1 MIELFL
7 FSGLGIFAMV
17 SEILNFRKAIYAVSL
32 LGLAAILFFCFQ
44 NWGHTD
50 NVNAMNMIVV
60 DNYAR
65 AFTAV
70 FASTAFAWLL
80 MAKSYFED
88 ETNMSDHFALV
99 LFALVGGFM
108 LVSFQ
113 NMTMLF
119 LGVEVLSIPLY
130 VLVGSRKTDLA
141 SNEGAFKYFLMGA
154 FASAFLLFGI
164 AFVYGATGSFDIT
177 KIGEYVSNSAGHLS
191 PLFIVGTLMILI
203 AMAFKVGA
211 VPFHFWTPDVYQG
224 APTLITAFMATI
236 VKTVAFA
243 AFFRLFIH
251 SFAGAQ
257 SHFSDILWAIAALTI
272 LLGNLGAVMQNDVK
286 RTFAYSSIGHAG
298 FMMIG
303 VLVLNNNADQA
314 ILYYAAAYSSATLA
328 AFMVLHLVSTANGG
342 NTSIASFN
350 GLVKREPLLAGTMTL
365 ALLSMSG
372 IPPLSGFFA
381 KYSIFINAM
390 SNGFV
395 ALTIIGI
402 LGSLIGVYYY
412 FKILIAMFVG
422 EASDKSA
429 IQLTTAQKALLI
441 AFNLIIILLGL
452 MPQWVLTMI

>member
-1 MIELFL
+1 
-7 FSGLGIFAMV
+7 
-17 SEILNFRKAIYAVSL
+17 
-32 LGLAAILFFCFQ
+32 
-44 NWGHTD
+44 
-50 NVNAMNMIVV
+50 
-60 DNYAR
+60 
-65 AFTAV
+65 
-70 FASTAFAWLL
+70 
-80 MAKSYFED
+80 
-88 ETNMSDHFALV
+88 
-99 LFALVGGFM
+99 
-108 LVSFQ
+108 
-113 NMTMLF
+113 
-119 LGVEVLSIPLY
+119 
-130 VLVGSRKTDLA
+130 
-141 SNEGAFKYFLMGA
+141 
-154 FASAFLLFGI
+154 
-164 AFVYGATGSFDIT
+164 
-177 KIGEYVSNSAGHLS
+177 
-191 PLFIVGTLMILI
+191 MILI